1 MRSDPANRLK
11 SGSIIKLQNLI
22 KIYGRRHKFYVLN
35 AFCAGNFMRRKEKLS
50 LTRTN
55 KTTVKAIQ
63 KCG

>member
-35 AFCAGNFMRRKEKLS
+35 ALCTGNFMGRKEKLS
-50 LTRTN
+50 LT
-55 KTTVKAIQ
+55 TTKKQQLKAIQ